1 MIEFGTRLRFLRKR
15 SSLTQKELGKALNI
29 SASSIGMYERGIREP
44 SFELLFD
51 IASYF
56 NVSIDYLLGF
66 YQEDSTNK
74 GKVSYPKLSTEEKQ
88 VLLLKFQY
96 PDLFEQLLNATPS
109 ELKKVTK
116 ILKIIRND

>member
-15 SSLTQKELGKALNI
+15 SSLTQKELGEALNI